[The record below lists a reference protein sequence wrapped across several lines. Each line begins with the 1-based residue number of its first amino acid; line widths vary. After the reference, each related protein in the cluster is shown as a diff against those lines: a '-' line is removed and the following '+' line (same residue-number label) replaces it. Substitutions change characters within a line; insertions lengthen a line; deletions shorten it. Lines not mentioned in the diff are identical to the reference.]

1 MAVTVTLDKA
11 LDKAFEEKSLQ
22 EILAA
27 PPSAFAGLTEAA
39 DQKLLDALKIKT
51 IADLGNNKYFRL
63 AAALVDLAEREG

>member
-11 LDKAFEEKSLQ
+11 LDKAFENKSLQ
-22 EILAA
+22 DILAA
-27 PPSAFAGLTEAA
+27 PPSAFAGLAEGV

-51 IADLGNNKYFRL
+51 IADLGTNKYFRL